1 MAFGLPSGGV
11 NMQWLVDLINSMR
24 GGGGPGGPTNQYA
37 TGQQPNEVYDLRRR
51 LAARSGGGPL
61 PSIRLLGRLVP
72 GPAADLEA
80 APPRTPSNVVG
91 QTGAQSPAARV
102 ISRMIQK
109 PAGPVST
116 GLGRSTEA
124 MPAGATPLRTPALA
138 PAPVAPETEQGP
150 SLNEPPI
157 PELAAPEQE
166 PTGDAAL
173 LESAL
178 QHPDLL
184 RQAEGGDMTSLDLLK
199 ALLERRAQ
207 GPRDIGGPQ

>member
-1 MAFGLPSGGV
+1 MSQMAFGLPSGGV
-11 NMQWLVDLINSMR
+11 NTQWLVDLIKTLS
-24 GGGGPGGPTNQYA
+24 GPRAGGPTNQYA

-51 LAARSGGGPL
+51 LAARSK
-61 PSIRLLGRLVP
+61 LGSSPGRPVP

-102 ISRMIQK
+102 ISRMLQK

-116 GLGRSTEA
+116 GLGRSTKA